1 MCGGTAQTTQQVA
14 IPPEVMQNYRAVNA
28 RATEVAAT
36 PFQQYST
43 DPNAFV
49 APINQAQQTGM
60 NAISAAGGVAQ
71 PYFQGATQ
79 QLMGGQ
85 AAATPYYGE
94 ATQQLLGGLNAGVT
108 GTQAAYQP
116 LQQGAQAAQGTPKLA
131 WVLPHRIMGRR
142 LRTSLGRR
150 MLAVPWAALP

>member
-1 MCGGTAQTTQQVA
+1 MCGGQAQTTQQVS

-49 APINQAQQTGM
+49 APLNQTQQAGIQ
-60 NAISAAGGVAQ
+60 NISNAGGISQ
-71 PYFQGATQ
+71 PYFQGATSA
-79 QLMGGQ
+79 LMGGQ

-94 ATQQLLGGLNAGVT
+94 ATQQLLGGLNTGLT
-108 GTQAAYQP
+108 GTQAAY
-116 LQQGAQAAQGTPKLA
+116 
-131 WVLPHRIMGRR
+131 
-142 LRTSLGRR
+142 
-150 MLAVPWAALP
+150 